1 MTMGKKKHGQ
11 KTLVIGLAVAL
22 IFVVLGVFVFSY
34 ALETFDV
41 KAEELGAQ
49 EQHIWT
55 APFADYTVAGSDSQ
69 WIALAVGVAA
79 TLLLFGAGFVV
90 AKMLRKKKGDRQ

>member
-1 MTMGKKKHGQ
+1 MTGKKKFNQ

-22 IFVVLGVFVFSY
+22 VCVVLGVFVFSY

-49 EQHIWT
+49 EHQVWT

-69 WIALAVGVAA
+69 WIALAVGITA
-79 TLLLFGAGFVV
+79 TLLIFGVGFGVS
-90 AKMLRKKKGDRQ
+90 KLLRKKKGTQQ

>member
-1 MTMGKKKHGQ
+1 MAGKKINQ
-11 KTLVIGLAVAL
+11 KTLIVGLAAAL

-49 EQHIWT
+49 EQQIWT
-55 APFADYTVAGSDSQ
+55 APFADYTVSGSDSQ

-79 TLLLFGAGFVV
+79 TLLIFGVGFGV
-90 AKMLRKKKGDRQ
+90 AKVLRKKKWNTQ